1 MLNVQKYE
9 MRSDADRNAFGN
21 AALSMC
27 RAVKN
32 ISGINSANY
41 YWVNANQFGCI
52 IDFENGAWGPGAANQ
67 ISEVIKANFAVA
79 DLSTLV
85 SNEFWMTARG
95 GTDNYAMSK

>member
-32 ISGINSANY
+32 MSGINSANY
-41 YWVNANQFGCI
+41 YWVNANQIGFI
-52 IDFENGAWGPGAANQ
+52 IDYETGAWGPGSANQ
-67 ISEVIKANFAVA
+67 DANVIKANFAVA

-95 GTDNYAMSK
+95 GTDNYEISK